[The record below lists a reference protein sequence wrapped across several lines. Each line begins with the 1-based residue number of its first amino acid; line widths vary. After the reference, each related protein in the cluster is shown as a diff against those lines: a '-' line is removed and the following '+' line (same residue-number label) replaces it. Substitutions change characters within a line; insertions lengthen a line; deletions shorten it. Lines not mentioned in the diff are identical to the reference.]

1 VWCRQTEDKIIN
13 GQEVGKDR
21 ILYEPLIT
29 PTSNIIQNISVA
41 STQIFVESAKT
52 FFDSA
57 DEYLQNGTS
66 EAPQKKVIIISQD
79 QLVAAAATAIVS
91 VGGTIS
97 SIVISDGGVG
107 YSTNPVVIIENPVGL
122 GTTQRATATS
132 TISVGGTVSSIAVS
146 SPGTGYT
153 TTNPP
158 VVLVASP
165 DVSREVIDV
174 VSYDGDFGIISGIN
188 TISVG
193 VASTGIVFDLFIPKN
208 SFLRD
213 TTINSVGIATTGV
226 SGIQTGYYFMIF
238 NSNIGFGLTSLD
250 QSGSTVGVG
259 TSFIDNVYQ
268 VAAVSI
274 GQTHVVGVGLTYVAK
289 VTVSVSNYNGLS
301 GIGYSNFY
309 GEYSWGR
316 LHNLTRNDAKAFTY
330 YNNGLVGISTSAK
343 VQRYNPLKYRNYVS

>member
-1 VWCRQTEDKIIN
+1 M
-13 GQEVGKDR
+13 
-21 ILYEPLIT
+21 
-29 PTSNIIQNISVA
+29 
-41 STQIFVESAKT
+41 
-52 FFDSA
+52 
-57 DEYLQNGTS
+57 
-66 EAPQKKVIIISQD
+66 
-79 QLVAAAATAIVS
+79 
-91 VGGTIS
+91 
-97 SIVISDGGVG
+97 
-107 YSTNPVVIIENPVGL
+107 IIENPVGL

-132 TISVGGTVSSIAVS
+132 TISVGGTVSSITVS
-146 SPGTGYT
+146 GPGTGYT
-153 TTNPP
+153 TTNSP

-165 DVSREVIDV
+165 DVSREVIDT

-213 TTINSVGIATTGV
+213 TTINNVGIATTGI
-226 SGIQTGYYFMIF
+226 SGIQTGYYFTIF
-238 NSNIGFGLTSLD
+238 NSNIGFGLTSLS
-250 QSGSTVGVG
+250 QSGSTVGIG

-274 GQTHVVGVGLTYVAK
+274 GQTHVVGVGLTYVTK

-301 GIGYSNFY
+301 GLGYSNFY

-316 LHNLTRNDAKAFTY
+316 LHNLTRNDAKTFMH

-343 VQRYNPLKYRNYVS
+343 VQRYNSLKYRNYVS